1 MPDKS
6 LSQRLFFA
14 LWPDDVQRRE
24 LAHWVEALGLVSL
37 GRPVVAQNLHLT
49 LIFLGQTE
57 PRRQTCYQSV
67 AARIESPGFSLIF
80 DRLSF
85 FRRTNVVWAGANCV
99 PPTVQ
104 NLHRQLRDG
113 LVACGYRP
121 ESRAFTPH
129 LTLLRKVKSRPRLAS
144 PPPFTW
150 SFTQFCLIAS
160 RLSSS
165 GASYEVLNRYPL
177 LSR

>member
-1 MPDKS
+1 MRDESP
-6 LSQRLFFA
+6 SQRLFFA

-24 LAHWVEALGLVSL
+24 LAHWVEGLGLTSV
-37 GRPVVAQNLHLT
+37 GRPIDAQNLHLT

-57 PRRQTCYQSV
+57 AKRRTCYQSV
-67 AARIESPGFSLIF
+67 AARIESAEFCLNF

-85 FRRTNVVWAGANCV
+85 FRRANVVWAGATCV
-99 PPTVQ
+99 SPIVQ

-113 LVACGYRP
+113 LVSCGYRP

-129 LTLLRKVKSRPRLAS
+129 LTLLRSVKSRPRLAS

-150 SFTQFCLIAS
+150 LFTQFCLVAS
-160 RLSSS
+160 CISSS
-165 GASYEVLNRYPL
+165 GARYEVLNRYPL